1 MSHIFY
7 MPMATVR
14 YSTSWFERNITDLLV
29 EISNIAKVSASRE
42 DMTYLV
48 ATTADATDGF

>member
-1 MSHIFY
+1 

-29 EISNIAKVSASRE
+29 EISNIAKVSVSRE

-48 ATTADATDGF
+48 LLLMLLTDSN